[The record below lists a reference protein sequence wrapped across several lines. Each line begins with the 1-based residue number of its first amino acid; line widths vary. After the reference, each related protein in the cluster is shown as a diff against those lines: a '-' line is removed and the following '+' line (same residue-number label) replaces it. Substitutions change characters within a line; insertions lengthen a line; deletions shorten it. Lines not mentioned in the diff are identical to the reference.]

1 MHILFIFRGQPPW
14 SLERVVTWGPS
25 EKNLGGTRWRIDFI
39 RVRSCAQLAFKR
51 DREKKNKI
59 KYLPPTRARE
69 QHTPL
74 KCIRILYIFF
84 PLSLSLWWLP
94 SFFYSL
100 LSTITPRCVGYVLHI
115 HRRRCFSIS
124 FLWEEKKWA
133 TCLWGPFARI
143 VKKKVGNIHNTCK
156 GLYSDRFIINGTTH
170 EMSISWPNRKKK
182 QRTEN
187 QALNTLSASTCAWIF
202 NLKKWYNLYKTN
214 KTKERN
220 ENEHKLKQK
229 QTNKQKQP
237 TRV

>member
-143 VKKKVGNIHNTCK
+143 VKKKSREHTQYLQGPIFRSIHNQWNDTWNVHFMAQ
-156 GLYSDRFIINGTTH
+156 S
-170 EMSISWPNRKKK
+170 KKK
-182 QRTEN
+182 AKNREPSPEYFIRKYLC
-187 QALNTLSASTCAWIF
+187 LNFQFEKMVQSIQD
-202 NLKKWYNLYKTN
+202 K
-214 KTKERN
+214 
-220 ENEHKLKQK
+220 
-229 QTNKQKQP
+229 
-237 TRV
+237 